1 MTDLFLNTGISKVA
15 DLLETGEITA
25 EDVRGEV
32 VRAVDAAED
41 TVHAWVVIDPDNLLR
56 DRPGDVDRPYGY
68 HAAGLRGIPFG
79 AKDIFNTKN
88 FPAERGSLAWK
99 GYTPGNNSR
108 VIDSLEGNG
117 AVLIGKTV
125 TAELAVDEE
134 SVTCNPHDV
143 RYSPGTSS
151 GGSAVA
157 CATGMVPF
165 ALASQSGAS
174 IARPASFTGV
184 LGYKPSLGL
193 VPRTGVLK
201 TADTLDTVGFLASRV
216 DNLRPVLEG
225 MRVRGPDFPFVYANV
240 DVAPAHAEPRGGA
253 WRIGVLRTPW
263 WGGSDTAVRDGFDRG
278 LDRVAAL
285 SGVDLVEMTWP
296 SFLDEVHELHDLI
309 YCKSL
314 AYYFSEEYES
324 YQSAFSAVLADRLER
339 GRPVTGRE
347 YMAAVKRQDEIS
359 RETGRALADFD
370 AVITLSTSQVAPLRG
385 EFPTPDP
392 SLIWT
397 FTGIPAAAYPLELT
411 PLGLPVGAQLIGRRW
426 DDFRVLSVLEMLA
439 DREAIPARGLPVG
452 WASALGEQL
461 LD

>member
-1 MTDLFLNTGISKVA
+1 MPDVTGLFLDRGISEVSDMLAKGVIRPTDLR
-15 DLLETGEITA
+15 D
-25 EDVRGEV
+25 EV
-32 VRAVDAAED
+32 QRLIATHEGA
-41 TVHAWVVIDPDNLLR
+41 THAWVVVDPDKLVR
-56 DRPGDVDRPYGY
+56 QRPGDVDRPYGY
-68 HAAGLRGIPFG
+68 QARGLRGIPFG
-79 AKDIFNTKN
+79 AKDVFNTKE

-134 SVTCNPHDV
+134 SVTCNPHDP

-184 LGYKPSLGL
+184 YGYKPSLGL
-193 VPRTGVLK
+193 LPRTGVLK

-225 MRVRGPDFPFVYANV
+225 MRVRGPDFPFVFAHV
-240 DVAPAHAEPRGGA
+240 DSSPACTSPKGER

-263 WGGSDTAVRDGFDRG
+263 WQTATEPVRTGFDRSLEG
-278 LDRVAAL
+278 VAA
-285 SGVDLVEMTWP
+285 VTYVELVEVPWP
-296 SFLDEVHELHDLI
+296 ALLDDVHQLHDLI

-314 AYYFSEEYES
+314 AYYFSEEYRS
-324 YQSAFSAVLADRLER
+324 HQSAFSEVLADRLER
-339 GRPVTGRE
+339 GRGVTGKQ
-347 YMAAVKRQDEIS
+347 YMAAVKRQDEIA
-359 RETGRALADFD
+359 RAIGDHLEPFD
-370 AVITLSTSQVAPLRG
+370 AVITLSTSQTAPLRG
-385 EFPTPDP
+385 EFPNPDP

-397 FTGIPAAAYPLELT
+397 FTGIPAATYPLELSAE
-411 PLGLPVGAQLIGRRW
+411 GLPVGAQLIGRRW
-426 DDFRVLSVLEMLA
+426 DDLRVLSVLEMLA
-439 DREAIPARGLPVG
+439 QSEAIPARSLPI
-452 WASALGEQL
+452 A
-461 LD
+461 